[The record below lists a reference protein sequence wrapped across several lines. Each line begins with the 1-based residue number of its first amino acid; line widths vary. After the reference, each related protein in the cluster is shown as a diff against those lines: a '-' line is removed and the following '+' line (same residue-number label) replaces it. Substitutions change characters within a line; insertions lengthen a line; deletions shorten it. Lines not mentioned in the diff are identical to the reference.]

1 MRLWGWV
8 TVPGCGR
15 MMLACCLSGA
25 CWVSACVNFFMLA
38 RHARHP
44 RAQGCSPP
52 RSERPPAQ
60 THSNSKQRSWSQS
73 LWKVVLDLCC
83 EV

>member
-1 MRLWGWV
+1 VRLWGWV